1 MKANTKNTK
10 GSSPMKKLIPAAGML
25 MISATM
31 LATSTF
37 AWFTMNKEVQ
47 VTGMEVKAKAEK
59 GLLIN
64 EVATSGDTNWD
75 EEAKSTANA
84 GATLIPMSSADMSTW
99 AHANSVAA
107 NASAKGTAANTK
119 SDKLSSAGYEI
130 FTLATTAGGNN
141 LSSGKLDFIQATAA
155 AAGTD
160 AEANIYYKE
169 KDGTAAAI
177 GDNDDGAFIKYTY
190 YVKSSSSNAITLNA
204 DLTNDGDDT
213 LYVKEIKVSGLD
225 KNTDGDALAHD
236 LDKTLRVAVLP
247 TGGSA
252 LTFAPVAGADSSY
265 FIASAYDTSTKAVTS
280 AAASLATGTAGLDL
294 TGTSAVS
301 TWTATTASNTTDGL
315 SLATLPATTSDG
327 AKIDVYIWFEGEDSN
342 CNTDNIYS
350 DLDELTVEIVFGLK

>member
-1 MKANTKNTK
+1 
-10 GSSPMKKLIPAAGML
+10 MKKLIPAAGML
-25 MISATM
+25 MVSATM

-37 AWFTMNKEVQ
+37 AWFTMNKEVK

-59 GLLIN
+59 GLLVN
-64 EVATSGDTNWD
+64 EVASVDSTTWD
-75 EEAKSTANA
+75 EEAKSQANA
-84 GATLIPMSSADMSTW
+84 GATLIPMSSADMATW

-107 NASAKGTAANTK
+107 NAAAKGTAANTK

-130 FTLATTAGGNN
+130 FTLADTAGGNN
-141 LSSGKLDFIQATAA
+141 LSSNKLDFIQATAA
-155 AAGTD
+155 TAGTD

-169 KDGTAAAI
+169 KDGTAATI

-190 YVKSSSSNAITLNA
+190 YVKSSGSNAITLNT

-213 LYVKEIKVSGLD
+213 LYVKQIKIGGLD

-247 TGGSA
+247 AGGSA

-265 FIASAYDTSTKAVTS
+265 FITSAYNSSTGAVTS
-280 AAASLATGTAGLDL
+280 AAASLANGTASVDYSGA
-294 TGTSAVS
+294 SAVS

-315 SLATLPATTSDG
+315 SLATLPATTSAG
-327 AKIDVYIWFEGEDSN
+327 AQIDVYIWFEGEDVN